1 MNIPRAKAS
10 AREMRVSGIENEVVL
25 SRKLLLKISL
35 NDMGFIPF
43 NYVLI
48 K

>member
-10 AREMRVSGIENEVVL
+10 AREMRVSGIEKDVVF